1 MPDKPHPVAPDS
13 GPAENPQA
21 ASSQRLPSKGVEEP
35 SAGDAPAQEAA
46 PGVASTDRLLQAI
59 GPRELRCALL
69 ALLLP
74 HGSRRALASWQGET
88 IDETPYSTQLRDEAL
103 ALQGSSR
110 LPWFE
115 RLLVRMASQPAAE
128 RKTLLESTRRV
139 VSARG
144 SVQAIDTLHWLLMR
158 RRLSPLPAQ
167 PHAASPDSGFS
178 KLPEADVYPIARYS
192 AFLSRMVPVD
202 SPDGE
207 GGAAWY
213 ASVMMRWQLRVE
225 VPAQLPLPDSDALV
239 QALQHV
245 AGLPW
250 MQRPVLMREWVSNA
264 LKHSPP
270 GGLSAVAADALRMS
284 CALLD
289 TPLPPDLSRHYIEP
303 YP

>member
-1 MPDKPHPVAPDS
+1 MPDQPPPSAP
-13 GPAENPQA
+13 ALNPPRAVEAA
-21 ASSQRLPSKGVEEP
+21 ASTERLM
-35 SAGDAPAQEAA
+35 
-46 PGVASTDRLLQAI
+46 QAI
-59 GPRELRCALL
+59 GPGELRCALL

-88 IDETPYSTQLRDEAL
+88 ADATPLAAALRDEAL
-103 ALQGSSR
+103 GLPGSSR

-115 RLLVRMASQPAAE
+115 RLLVRMAGQPAAE

-144 SVQAIDTLHWLLMR
+144 AVQAVDTLHWLVMR
-158 RRLSPLPAQ
+158 RRLSPPLPAS
-167 PHAASPDSGFS
+167 HAPSADSGFS
-178 KLPEADVYPIARYS
+178 KLPESDVYPIARYS
-192 AFLSRMVPVD
+192 AFLSRMVPAD
-202 SPDGE
+202 SPNGD

-213 ASVMMRWQLRVE
+213 ASVMLRWQLRVE
-225 VPAQLPLPDSDALV
+225 VPPQLPLPDSDAVV

-270 GGLSAVAADALRMS
+270 SGLSDVSADALRMS
-284 CALLD
+284 CTLLD
-289 TPLPPDLSRHYIEP
+289 TPLPPELSRHYIEP

>member
-1 MPDKPHPVAPDS
+1 MSDPEPDTDPVAAPTPSPADTAS
-13 GPAENPQA
+13 GT
-21 ASSQRLPSKGVEEP
+21 
-35 SAGDAPAQEAA
+35 
-46 PGVASTDRLLQAI
+46 ASTDRLLQAI

-74 HGSRRALASWQGET
+74 PGSRRAMASWQGET
-88 IDETPYSTQLRDEAL
+88 MDETPYSTQLRDEAV
-103 ALQGSSR
+103 ALPATAR

-115 RLLVRMASQPAAE
+115 RLLVRMAAQPAAE
-128 RKTLLESTRRV
+128 RKALLESTRRV

-144 SVQAIDTLHWLLMR
+144 SVQAIDTLHWLVMR
-158 RRLSPLPAQ
+158 RRLSPPPPQAL
-167 PHAASPDSGFS
+167 AASADSGFS
-178 KLPEADVYPIARYS
+178 KLPESDVYPIARYS
-192 AFLSRMVPVD
+192 AFLSRMVPVN

-225 VPAQLPLPDSDALV
+225 VPAQLPLPDSDAVV

-270 GGLSAVAADALRMS
+270 EGLSACAADALRMS
-284 CALLD
+284 CTLLD